1 MDDYRGVSVL
11 SCFGPVAFGDQQRGL
26 FADVD
31 EAEAFAAV
39 DALNRT
45 LLLSGFAQA
54 LVMAALSTFVA
65 RRLVEPIVDLA
76 EAVEEMGELIANFN
90 TMVSSLREQREA
102 IEFKNTEN
110 TKLLLNVL
118 PQPIAE
124 RLKDGETQIADAF
137 PSASVVFTDLVG
149 FTNWSRGLPPMVV
162 LTMLD
167 DLFGSFDEV
176 ASELGVEKIKT
187 IGDAYMAVCRLPVPN
202 AKHAETMALL
212 AGRILICLEEFNAR
226 NGTQLRMRVGLHC
239 GPVVAGVIGTSK
251 FIYDLW
257 GETINMASRMEST
270 GLPDEIQISE
280 AFYEALD
287 GSYEV
292 TPRGES
298 EVKGVGTVST
308 YLLGKRAVRSTVD
321 E

>member
-1 MDDYRGVSVL
+1 
-11 SCFGPVAFGDQQRGL
+11 
-26 FADVD
+26 
-31 EAEAFAAV
+31 
-39 DALNRT
+39 
-45 LLLSGFAQA
+45 
-54 LVMAALSTFVA
+54 
-65 RRLVEPIVDLA
+65 
-76 EAVEEMGELIANFN
+76 
-90 TMVSSLREQREA
+90 
-102 IEFKNTEN
+102 
-110 TKLLLNVL
+110 
-118 PQPIAE
+118 
-124 RLKDGETQIADAF
+124 
-137 PSASVVFTDLVG
+137 
-149 FTNWSRGLPPMVV
+149 MVV

-187 IGDAYMAVCRLPVPN
+187 IGDAYMAVCGLPVPN

-292 TPRGES
+292 TPRGEI

-308 YLLGKRAVRSTVD
+308 YLLGKRAVRSAVD